1 MTDPNPPGCYCAKPG
16 PQPWPD
22 TALLLW
28 NDDRLSDQGMA
39 HLMEGKAAESWVSP
53 DVVARFS
60 GVPGATA
67 RIEKRGHSR
76 DHWVIRRPAA
86 A

>member
-22 TALLLW
+22 TALPLW

-39 HLMEGKAAESWVSP
+39 HLMEDKAAESWVSP

>member
-1 MTDPNPPGCYCAKPG
+1 MTSLFSPGCYRAQPG

-22 TALLLW
+22 TALPLW
-28 NDDRLSDQGMA
+28 NDEVPSDQDMA
-39 HLMEGKAAESWVSP
+39 HLMEGKAAERWVSP
-53 DVVARFS
+53 DVVVRFS
-60 GVPGATA
+60 GILGATA
-67 RIEKRGHSR
+67 GIEKRGHSM